1 MVEGNTMKKLSEKQL
16 IQNFADAA
24 LLFIQKNS
32 PAGFNLAL
40 FQIYIMSGRIDDA
53 TSYLQNFKAD
63 PEQSSKS
70 NA

>member
-1 MVEGNTMKKLSEKQL
+1 MKKLSEKQL

-32 PAGFNLAL
+32 PAGFNLPL

-53 TSYLQNFKAD
+53 TSYLQNFKA
-63 PEQSSKS
+63 EGKE
-70 NA
+70 ATA

>member
-1 MVEGNTMKKLSEKQL
+1 VEGNTMKKLSEKQL

-40 FQIYIMSGRIDDA
+40 FQIYIMSGRIEDA
-53 TSYLQNFKAD
+53 TSYLQNFKS
-63 PEQSSKS
+63 EGKETES
-70 NA
+70 

>member
-24 LLFIQKNS
+24 LQFIQINS

-53 TSYLQNFKAD
+53 TAYLQNFKSDGKEAT
-63 PEQSSKS
+63 
-70 NA
+70 A

>member
-1 MVEGNTMKKLSEKQL
+1 MKKLSEKQL

-24 LLFIQKNS
+24 LQFIQKNA
-32 PAGFNLAL
+32 PAGFNLPI

-53 TSYLQNFKAD
+53 TAYLQNFKAD

-70 NA
+70 TASASTL